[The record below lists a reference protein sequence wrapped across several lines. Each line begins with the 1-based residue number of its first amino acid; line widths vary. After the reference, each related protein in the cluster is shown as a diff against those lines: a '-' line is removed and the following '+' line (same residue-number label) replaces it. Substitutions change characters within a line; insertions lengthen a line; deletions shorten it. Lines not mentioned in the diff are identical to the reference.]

1 MIGVDGEWTRLLK
14 ILSDAVFSEVSFD
27 PVLLGR
33 DWSAILGNLL
43 LKWSTIVANAVTSF
57 RQM

>member
-33 DWSAILGNLL
+33 DWSMVRLVV
-43 LKWSTIVANAVTSF
+43 SPIVAYQLY
-57 RQM
+57 RQWYVLKVE